1 MSEQYIYSEIF
12 HSFQGE
18 GLKTGTNTAW
28 VRLFN
33 CNLNCHGFMQK
44 DPTDPSTYELPYQD
58 FDPSTVERLED
69 LPVWSKGC
77 DSSYSWARQ
86 FKDLNH
92 KATGEEIAERIMEML
107 TNDDNPYGTFV
118 HERSK
123 QPTDLCF
130 TGGEPM
136 LPKNQRAMLDIV
148 SSFETIAGGPVK
160 HYPTMRLAHNLPPSI
175 TLETNGTQK
184 IREAGQQLFHKQ
196 QFYGNEVFF
205 SVSPK
210 LFTVS
215 GEKPELAIKPDIIR
229 SYYDTSKS
237 GQLKFVVGNEDR
249 QWEELDRVIGQ
260 MRDAGVE
267 YPVSIMPVGALDS
280 QQDQVAAAVSDRAL
294 ARGFHVSARVHT
306 YVYGNH
312 IGT

>member
-1 MSEQYIYSEIF
+1 MTAEICA
-12 HSFQGE
+12 GE
-18 GLKTGTNTAW
+18 YFSPLA
-28 VRLFN
+28 
-33 CNLNCHGFMQK
+33 
-44 DPTDPSTYELPYQD
+44 STHASP
-58 FDPSTVERLED
+58 
-69 LPVWSKGC
+69 
-77 DSSYSWARQ
+77 
-86 FKDLNH
+86 
-92 KATGEEIAERIMEML
+92 
-107 TNDDNPYGTFV
+107 
-118 HERSK
+118 
-123 QPTDLCF
+123 
-130 TGGEPM
+130 
-136 LPKNQRAMLDIV
+136 
-148 SSFETIAGGPVK
+148 
-160 HYPTMRLAHNLPPSI
+160 LPPSI